1 MTNWWWGGGGGGC
14 GATFYCTKWLISC
27 GIVHAQYILAM
38 NLYVA
43 FNFLPISENAK
54 SFYAGG
60 GEEGC
65 GIHAYEIIMATD
77 YSAICLYYVY
87 V

>member
-1 MTNWWWGGGGGGC
+1 MAPHFTARSG
-14 GATFYCTKWLISC
+14 FSC
-27 GIVHAQYILAM
+27 GIVHAQYMLAI

-65 GIHAYEIIMATD
+65 GIHACIRD
-77 YSAICLYYVY
+77 YYGNGL
-87 V
+87 